1 MLSSINHTPR
11 EPTFH
16 ESPFEILCFN
26 FRPRTSTK
34 SEYFK
39 RRKLTSSKF
48 QLPLPPLPSMWRKSK
63 RPYHIYPP
71 SESRALFRTF
81 LTHHTLHVDDC
92 SCECRIPCPG
102 LLLSLLLLQNPT
114 TGRRMI
120 EGKNVIRISNWQ
132 ANMFVCVGCLH
143 CETGSTIKWGPY
155 SPKRFTF
162 NFPPRQPATD
172 STGAKPTHSTDRPS
186 DRPATHTYTHRHL
199 LENQFRGDCVKICKF
214 ISFYARLDFSSFFSQ
229 SDHPVE
235 GKIGSCLPRC
245 H

>member
-48 QLPLPPLPSMWRKSK
+48 QLPLPSMWRKSK

-71 SESRALFRTF
+71 SETRALFRTF

-102 LLLSLLLLQNPT
+102 LLLLSLLLQNPT

-132 ANMFVCVGCLH
+132 ANMFVCVGFTLRDRLYH
-143 CETGSTIKWGPY
+143 KVGTIQPQEIYIQLSTPPNEFHRSETDPLNR
-155 SPKRFTF
+155 P
-162 NFPPRQPATD
+162 
-172 STGAKPTHSTDRPS
+172 TDRPT
-186 DRPATHTYTHRHL
+186 RYAHIHRHL